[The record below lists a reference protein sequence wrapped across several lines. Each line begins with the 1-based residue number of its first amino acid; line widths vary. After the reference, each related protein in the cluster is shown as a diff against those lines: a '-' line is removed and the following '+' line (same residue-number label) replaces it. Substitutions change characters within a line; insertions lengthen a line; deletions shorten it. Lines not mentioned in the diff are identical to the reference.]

1 MTLED
6 KVRGILHNHL
16 NDCVEGDPEGKSAGD
31 VVQDVTT
38 DLMGMLREG
47 KYI

>member
-1 MTLED
+1 MTLEE
-6 KVRGILHNHL
+6 KVRGILHTHL
-16 NDCVEGDPEGKSAGD
+16 DDSVEGDPEGKSAGD
-31 VVQDVTT
+31 VVDSVAT